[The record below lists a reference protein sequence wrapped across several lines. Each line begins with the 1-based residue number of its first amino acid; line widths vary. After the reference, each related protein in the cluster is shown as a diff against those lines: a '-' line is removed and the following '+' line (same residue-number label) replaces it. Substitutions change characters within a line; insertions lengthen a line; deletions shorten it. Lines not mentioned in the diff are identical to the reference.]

1 MNIAF
6 IPARC
11 GSKSIPFKNI
21 KNFCGYPLIYWSL
34 KALQNSKNIDEI
46 YVATDCDEIKEVVE
60 NFNFAKV
67 NIFKRSLENATDNSS
82 TESAMLEFIDN
93 KNFSNE
99 DLFILVQA
107 TSPLIETEDI
117 DKAFDQFKSSKCD
130 SLLSCVRSKRFF
142 WNESNEPIN
151 YDYNNRPRRQDFK
164 GLFMENGALYISSI
178 FQIKVTKNR
187 LSGKISI
194 FEMDCDTAIEL
205 DEIADWSAA
214 ERLMQKRSLKNSSQ
228 NEIKLFLSDV
238 DGTLTDAGMYY
249 GVDGNEY
256 KKFNTRD
263 GKGFELLK
271 NAGIKT
277 GLITSEKSK
286 IVENRAKKLQIDFLY
301 QGVEHD
307 GKLEVVKNIC
317 KQENLNLKNIAYIG
331 DDINCLEL
339 LMSVGLGACP
349 SDAVPEIN
357 NIPGI
362 MRLSKKGGDGVVR
375 EFIENILELHKSQN
389 YLKNK

>member
-34 KALQNSKNIDEI
+34 NALQNSTNIDEI
-46 YVATDCDEIKEVVE
+46 YVATDCDEIKQVVE
-60 NFNFAKV
+60 NFNLAKV

-82 TESAMLEFIDN
+82 TESVMLEFIDN

-117 DKAFDQFKSSKCD
+117 DGAFDQFKSSKCD
-130 SLLSCVRSKRFF
+130 SLLSCVRIKRFF
-142 WNESNEPIN
+142 WSESNEPIN

-178 FQIKVTKNR
+178 AQIKVAQSR

-194 FEMDCDTAIEL
+194 FEMDYDTAIEL
-205 DEIADWSAA
+205 DEIKDWSAA
-214 ERLMQKRSLKNSSQ
+214 ERLMHERNLKNSSQ
-228 NEIKLFLSDV
+228 NKIKLFLSDV

-249 GVDGNEY
+249 GADGNEY

-263 GKGFELLK
+263 GKGFELLR

-277 GLITSEKSK
+277 GIITSEKSK
-286 IVENRAKKLQIDFLY
+286 IVENRAKKLQIDYLR
-301 QGVEHD
+301 QGIENE
-307 GKLEVVKNIC
+307 GKLEAVKKICFEENIT
-317 KQENLNLKNIAYIG
+317 LKNVAYVG
-331 DDINCLEL
+331 DDINCKEL
-339 LMSVGLGACP
+339 LSNVALAACP
-349 SDAVPEIN
+349 HDAAVEIKSL
-357 NIPGI
+357 PGI
-362 MRLSKKGGDGVVR
+362 LILSKSGGFGVVR
-375 EFIENILELHKSQN
+375 EFVDYILQK
-389 YLKNK
+389 